1 MTGMRFVKINGHL
14 VNVDS
19 IVEIFPSYNEEKG
32 VHQVLIDIHST
43 EADEESGDQV
53 PAYLIAWVTKSEEE
67 AGQVAEALA
76 RMIGSVVELD
86 PEAVVRDVRK
96 GEKQ

>member
-1 MTGMRFVKINGHL
+1 MTGLRFVKINGHL

-19 IVEIFPSYNEEKG
+19 IVEIFPSYNGERG
-32 VHQVLIDIHST
+32 VYRVLIDIHST

-53 PAYLIAWVTKSEEE
+53 PAYLIVWVTKDGTE

-76 RMIGSVVELD
+76 RMIGSVVEFD
-86 PEAVVRDVRK
+86 PEAVVKK
-96 GEKQ
+96 G